1 MGISCEIWPCVRGK
15 VNDKGEHPISIFFK
29 RAQALFGRDSAKAM
43 YATINNKTFRE
54 TYGERLSF
62 DENNEPTLESFLAVM
77 GQTVD
82 SQKLLENL
90 NKEYGSGIY
99 DYQTAEAK
107 VRSFNNTYRFDDSEN
122 DYMATMERTDSGK
135 YIFHIIRK
143 SASAYA
149 DLTETIAKQKILDTI
164 VSRLKELGVDVSFIQ
179 RGEGNSRYSTEN
191 ARKTAQGL
199 WALVQLVNGESVSA
213 EAAEEAG
220 HFAMAAFK
228 DVEVSKRLE
237 KLLQDEN
244 LRNTIVRSL
253 HLEDEDLGA
262 NPARELAGKLIGIA
276 MRRSL
281 GEKITK
287 VSESEESTAIETA
300 TTNEQQE
307 KKSGWRRL
315 VDRFVNHI
323 KSFFARA
330 TNKIT
335 GRTIEQDI
343 VNAENLAEAIANGFL
358 TDSSSISVEQAVQ
371 TEETLFNKKK
381 VEKIN
386 TSNKLSHELVIKSE
400 ENVRN
405 QTALLSIMLDSL
417 DKMQTQ
423 IIGIYERG
431 YEYDMSLNKDEDYS
445 DIKNLK
451 NLGQDIGKIVSEKVN
466 ELNKKETISTV
477 DILDIANSIVTAL
490 YKIVEEQQGLITQ
503 MDKNLKNYT
512 ADTWARRIYNY
523 AKLLNGYIRM
533 CENIELMMTTLNS
546 NTEISKL
553 LKTQDL
559 SEELSSLNTIVLDS
573 QSGIKYSCLKM
584 ATEINLL
591 FINGNID
598 SDAIKIA
605 ASKVRNADKK
615 MYDKAIKTTEN
626 EKDETGTN
634 IWTYDQDENGKN
646 INEKEIVLSKN
657 GKKERKIKVSRFFKY
672 VGNNKEY
679 RIFIEDDDGNY
690 FIDDSEISTKEL
702 LESPIK
708 DLTWFGR
715 WLGSAADS
723 DELGQLIRKSHASA
737 QMNANQEMAV
747 IWQKLEEMKKEA
759 RTKFGSDY
767 RWMFQTRQKT
777 REGTKIWNQEFK
789 KFVQRTHEEWTS
801 LDEEAKKLWD
811 NNWNTFYDNK
821 LKEFQKEWGK
831 QYNYETGKLKKL
843 ASSREFTGYLICP
856 WDYDAFEED
865 RKQFRLK
872 CEKDFRENYTD
883 LCDAYDKGLISSSI
897 LSLSWNEYYQE
908 RYETEWKQDHTITID
923 RTKDLDSN
931 ETFAA
936 DLGLN
941 IIPSDQ
947 YVSSAWRDMSDE
959 QKEFMFKYFSLKKE
973 LDRLLPDGT
982 LNIFKAPQ
990 FRANYISMTQNMKFN
1005 RERGWGS
1012 RIGKALR
1019 VKLNDM
1025 FWANEWDPEYA
1036 GMDGIYDEEE
1046 STLFKRGVSYEVAHT
1061 ERVKNIPLY
1070 GIRMLPPEAKNL
1082 ISTDIFSSTLQ
1093 YAAMATN
1100 YAAMSDCIDAW
1111 ESIHNSMHYR
1121 DGVYEKDETK
1131 AYSRIKDFLDRQVYA
1146 QDVNEK
1152 KQTRSWSFVYKT
1164 VKHMRYAA
1172 SLLALGGNVAGGLV
1186 NTLTGHNELVKEAKA
1201 DQFFSINDLRWAEW
1215 KYWRSAGNWIYG
1227 NYVNEYSENPNDIV
1241 DYDKDDNPIYAQTRK
1256 GAYGGI
1262 GSRRKVD
1269 FISSFIHHFNILNE
1283 NEYEYGEWTTEGGRL
1298 RRGIRRVAHIANKS
1312 MLYPYHG
1319 GDHWMQSM
1327 GFLAMAHKKKIY
1339 DANGKMTSLVDAYET
1354 TGFGDIQLKKVSGNR
1369 YWYKIQNGGK
1379 IDGIIAKKI
1388 EETYV
1393 TLDDDLIN
1401 WLVEYGHYTN
1411 KEIDDASKSN
1421 NELLRSMLEHLQE
1434 NIRWSIHD
1442 EAEFRQMCREVG
1454 NRMHGIYNFSDM
1466 TAAHNNIIYR
1476 AVLQMRGWMLG
1487 MLERRIGQRRYNFAL
1502 KQTAEGSLIT
1512 TWKVL
1517 SAAFRQPS
1525 IRLVRE
1531 GNKYEDGT
1539 WSTFNI
1545 KDIVKLETKR
1555 EVIGNTI
1562 AALFFPYLK
1571 STQRKLKQRGFD
1583 DFQIANL
1590 KRNLW
1595 DHITVLKHIA
1605 YLKLL
1610 TLMGYMFMPSDEEKK
1625 QRLLDIMRK
1634 NEVITA
1640 EQYNDWD
1647 SIDTKTRQEKIDKI
1661 VYLMGWDL
1669 EDMPDN
1675 KMSMEYVTE
1684 FLFLDDLNPF
1694 SEKNSFAD
1702 WKQVKKRM
1710 DEHSFLYPIISFL
1723 YYVGM
1728 RNMGEA
1734 ALFTPTAWGMVPLGA
1749 KEAWNSFTTFLP
1761 IIASSAGNFLDM
1773 MFSTL
1778 AAVAVGGMTFEARDP
1793 NPKYRYTKSAE
1804 GGYQEVSWDFSNPYT
1819 WDLRT
1824 NNYGERDFLD
1834 NKYMYNNYHDAM
1846 DIVFNYKSYDDDKVK
1861 KLYEKIKDNSWSSD
1875 RTQYICNQII
1885 EIGKLKSNTYG
1896 LLEKSNDYV
1905 KRPNDDRIEKSMSNE
1920 VAYKKAMEEADEAC
1934 AKWLNDNGS
1943 FMSLEIYLEK
1953 QGVNVD
1959 TYKETFY
1966 VKDDGTTVR
1975 AGNPKAWNKI
1985 IKRLPI
1991 GPTRVMGQAERDW
2004 FNVFGGYEYGVSK
2017 EN

>member
-1 MGISCEIWPCVRGK
+1 MAITCQIYPCVRGK
-15 VNDKGEHPISIFFK
+15 VDKNGEHPISIFFK
-29 RAQALFGRDSAKAM
+29 RAQKLFDRDTAKAM

-90 NKEYGSGIY
+90 NKEYGSDIY

-253 HLEDEDLGA
+253 HLEDENLGA

-281 GEKITK
+281 GEKIAK
-287 VSESEESTAIETA
+287 VSESEESTATETA
-300 TTNEQQE
+300 ITNGQQE

-315 VDRFVNHI
+315 VDRFISHI

-358 TDSSSISVEQAVQ
+358 TDSSSISVEQAIR

-381 VEKIN
+381 FEKIN
-386 TSNKLSHELVIKSE
+386 TSNNLSHELVIKSE
-400 ENVRN
+400 ESVRN

-431 YEYDMSLNKDEDYS
+431 YEYDMSLNKGEDYS

-451 NLGQDIGKIVSEKVN
+451 LLGHDIGKI
-466 ELNKKETISTV
+466 ISTHV
-477 DILDIANSIVTAL
+477 SGINENENKINKTDILDIANSIVTAL
-490 YKIVEEQQGLITQ
+490 CNIVKEQQNLIAL

-512 ADTWARRIYNY
+512 ADTWSRRIYQY

-546 NTEISKL
+546 NTEISDL

-559 SEELSSLNTIVLDS
+559 SNALSRLNTVITDT
-573 QSGIKYSCLKM
+573 QSGIKMSCLKM

-591 FINGNID
+591 FINGTID
-598 SDAIKIA
+598 SDAIRIA

-615 MYDKAIKTTEN
+615 MYDKAITTTEK
-626 EKDETGTN
+626 EKDETGAN
-634 IWTYDQDENGKN
+634 IWTYDQDGKN
-646 INEKEIVLSKN
+646 NKMHEKEIVLSKN
-657 GKKERKIKVSRFFKY
+657 GKIERKIKVTRFVKE
-672 VGNNKEY
+672 VGNTKEY

-690 FIDDSEISTKEL
+690 FIDDSEISTQEL
-702 LESPIK
+702 LKSPIK
-708 DLTWFGR
+708 DLTFFGR

-723 DELGQLIRKSHASA
+723 DELGQLIHKSHASA
-737 QMNANQEMAV
+737 QTNANQEMAV
-747 IWQKLEEMKKEA
+747 IWQKLEEMKEEA

-767 RWMFQTRQKT
+767 RWMFQVRQKT
-777 REGTKIWNQEFK
+777 REAEKIWKQEFK
-789 KFVQRTHEEWTS
+789 KFEQRIKEEWDS
-801 LDEEAKKLWD
+801 LDDENKELWNKNRD
-811 NNWNTFYDNK
+811 KFYDYK
-821 LKEFQKEWGK
+821 LGEFQKKWGE
-831 QYNYETGKLKKL
+831 YNVYKTGKLKKL
-843 ASSREFTGYLICP
+843 ASSREFTGYLVCP

-865 RKQFRLK
+865 RKQFRLQ
-872 CEKDFRENYTD
+872 CEKEFREKYTN
-883 LCDAYDKGLISSSI
+883 LCNAYDKGLISSSI
-897 LSLSWNEYYQE
+897 LSLSWNEYFQN
-908 RYETEWKQDHTITID
+908 RYETEWKPDHTNTID
-923 RTKDLDSN
+923 RTKSLDKN

-936 DLGLN
+936 ELGLN
-941 IIPSDQ
+941 IIPSNQ
-947 YVSSAWRDMSDE
+947 YVSSAWQNLSNE
-959 QKEFMFKYFSLKKE
+959 QKDFMFKYFSLKKE

-990 FRANYISMTQNMKFN
+990 FRAHYISMTQNMKFN

-1070 GIRMLPPEAKNL
+1070 GIHMLPPEAKNL

-1111 ESIHNSMHYR
+1111 ESIHSSMHYR

-1152 KQTRSWSFVYKT
+1152 RQTRSWSFVYKT
-1164 VKHMRYAA
+1164 VKHMRYTA
-1172 SLLALGGNVAGGLV
+1172 SLLALGGNVAGGMV
-1186 NTLTGHNELVKEAKA
+1186 NTLSGHNELVKEAKA
-1201 DQFFSINDLRWAEW
+1201 GQFFDMGDLRWAEW
-1215 KYWRSAGNWIYG
+1215 KYWRSAGSWIFG
-1227 NYVNEYSENPNDIV
+1227 NYVNKIDKNNVVE
-1241 DYDKDDNPIYAQTRK
+1241 YDKDGSPVYRQTRK
-1256 GAYGGI
+1256 GVYGGI
-1262 GSRRKVD
+1262 GSRRKTD

-1283 NEYEYGEWTTEGGRL
+1283 NEYEYGGWTTEGGRQ

-1327 GFLAMAHKKKIY
+1327 GFLAMGHKKKIY

-1354 TGFGDIQLKKVSGNR
+1354 TGFGDIQLKEVDGVR
-1369 YWYKIQNGGK
+1369 YWYKIQNGSK
-1379 IDGIIAKKI
+1379 IDNKIAQKLEK
-1388 EETYV
+1388 TYV
-1393 TLDDDLIN
+1393 TLDNDLEE
-1401 WLVEYGHYTN
+1401 WLVKYGHYTK
-1411 KEIDDASKSN
+1411 KEIYDASKSN
-1421 NELLRSMLEHLQE
+1421 NELLKSMLKHLQE

-1466 TAAHNNIIYR
+1466 TAAHNNIVYS

-1487 MLERRIGQRRYNFAL
+1487 QLERRIGQRRYNFAL

-1531 GNKYEDGT
+1531 GNKNEDGT
-1539 WSTFNI
+1539 WSTFDINE
-1545 KDIVKLETKR
+1545 IVKLETKR

-1562 AALFFPYLK
+1562 AALFFPYRK

-1605 YLKLL
+1605 YLKLM
-1610 TLMGYMFMPSDEEKK
+1610 TLMGYMFLPSDDEKK

-1647 SIDTKTRQEKIDKI
+1647 SIDVKTRQEKIDKI
-1661 VYLMGWDL
+1661 VSLMGWDL

-1675 KMSMEYVTE
+1675 KMSLEYVTE
-1684 FLFLDDLNPF
+1684 GLFLDDLNPF
-1694 SEKNSFAD
+1694 SEKNSFAE

-1710 DEHSFLYPIISFL
+1710 DEHSFLYPIISYL

-1773 MFSTL
+1773 AFSTL

-1793 NPKYRYTKSAE
+1793 NPKYRYTKPE
-1804 GGYQEVSWDFSNPYT
+1804 GGDYQEVSWDFSNPYT

-1834 NKYMYNNYHDAM
+1834 LRYKYNNYHDAM

-1861 KLYEKIKDNSWSSD
+1861 KLYEKIKGQSWKSD

-1896 LLEKSNDYV
+1896 LLEKSDDYI
-1905 KRPNDDRIEKSMSNE
+1905 KRPNDDRIEQSMSNKN
-1920 VAYKKAMEEADEAC
+1920 AYKKAMKDADEEC
-1934 AKWLNDNGS
+1934 DQWINDNGS
-1943 FMSLEIYLEK
+1943 FISLETYLK
-1953 QGVNVD
+1953 KKGVNVD
-1959 TYKETFY
+1959 AYKETFY
-1966 VKDDGTTVR
+1966 VEDKGTTVR
-1975 AGNPKAWNKI
+1975 AGNPKAWNI
-1985 IKRLPI
+1985 ILKRLPI
-1991 GPTRVMGQAERDW
+1991 GPTRVMGQAERSW

-2017 EN
+2017 EH